1 MKKFDLLTAS
11 VNTLLAFLLGMAG
24 AGCLC
29 TAFSLD
35 VAPGNL
41 LLACGLLAVGVA
53 VLLRVRY
60 GWLILC
66 GLLLTWA
73 LHLRRSDVMPQMLSL
88 LRTLLTCYRSA
99 YGWQLPDFLAS
110 APLGETTHA
119 VCLIAGV
126 CTLLAGIFLHLRR
139 GGMALSVAVLP
150 LIPCLVVTDTV
161 PSATWLL
168 ILLLCGVLVL
178 LSQKVRRRD
187 ARQASRLVALLLVPV
202 LLCSMLLFRL
212 NPQESYKVPTEEG
225 SPGNRLLQWLDSLPL
240 IDVDENGEVNIDLSD
255 LPTWPQP
262 SAPENPNI
270 TLPLP
275 TIDIT
280 IDPTFTIDP
289 GLIGELRN
297 EISLGNAGPR
307 NPSTA
312 PVITVVTSYRGA
324 FYLRDRGYDI
334 YTGTSW
340 KNSEM
345 PQDMSISSE
354 YLRPDIS
361 LQVTTQ
367 MPFSHYFMP
376 YYTQQGSYSI
386 SKGYLENPRK
396 FSHYTYNFYP
406 LRFDWQYFWNQQS
419 GATIDVIDQHQSFT
433 DLPDSTLL
441 EAQKIIAGLGITD
454 ATPVVDAAELIKA
467 YVSSSATYDL
477 DTGRMPEGETDFA
490 LWFLTESDTGYCVH
504 FASAATV
511 LLRAAGI
518 PARYVEGYIADI
530 STSPTTIT
538 GDLAH
543 AWVEYY
549 VPDLGWVILEAT
561 PTGGDSPVPPET
573 TGPTPP
579 ETTVPETTVP
589 ETTVPETTV
598 PETTVPETTIPPAT
612 TVPEIVPPS
621 ATAPAS
627 QATVPTTGTPVSP
640 PPHTQPTKIW
650 AVLTVIFSLLCLIC
664 LAIGQWQLRLWWK
677 QWYCSR
683 GSTNRQTIRLWHACR
698 RMARLRRQ
706 DAPLVL
712 RDLAWKAAYSPYTI
726 TDEELQLLRDY
737 LNRSIA
743 HLKTRPW
750 PLRLI
755 YRLIFAAY

>member
-1 MKKFDLLTAS
+1 MKKFDLLTTCA
-11 VNTLLAFLLGMAG
+11 NIALAFLLGMAG

-187 ARQASRLVALLLVPV
+187 AHEASRLVALLLVPV

-212 NPQESYKVPTEEG
+212 NPQESYKLPTEEG
-225 SPGNRLLQWLDSLPL
+225 SPGSKLLHWLDSLPL
-240 IDVDENGEVNIDLSD
+240 IDVAENGEVNIDLSD
-255 LPTWPQP
+255 LPTWPRP
-262 SAPENPNI
+262 TVPEDPAI
-270 TLPLP
+270 TLPPL
-275 TIDIT
+275 TVDIP
-280 IDPTFTIDP
+280 IDPTFTVDP
-289 GLIGELRN
+289 GLIDAVRN
-297 EISLGNAGPR
+297 EIVLGNAGPR
-307 NPSTA
+307 NPAAA
-312 PVITVVTSYRGA
+312 PVITVSTSYRGA
-324 FYLRDRGYDI
+324 FYLRERGYDI

-340 KNSEM
+340 KNSEA
-345 PQDMSISSE
+345 PQDMSVSAE

-361 LQVTTQ
+361 LRVSTKV
-367 MPFSHYFMP
+367 PLSYYYMP
-376 YYTQQGSYSI
+376 YYTQSGIYSI
-386 SKGYLENPRK
+386 EKGYLENPRK
-396 FSHYTYNFYP
+396 LSLYTYRFSP
-406 LRFDWQYFWNQQS
+406 LRSDWQLLWQQQSDAPIGQNQQ
-419 GATIDVIDQHQSFT
+419 HLNFT
-433 DLPDSTLL
+433 ELPDDTF
-441 EAQKIIAGLGITD
+441 AQAGPILAELGITD

-467 YVSSSATYDL
+467 FVSSSATYDL

-490 LWFLTESDTGYCVH
+490 MWFLKESDTGYCVH

-573 TGPTPP
+573 TGPTP
-579 ETTVPETTVP
+579 PETTVP

-683 GSTNRQTIRLWHACR
+683 GSTNRQTIRLWIECR